1 MSKISRIV
9 RCAGLVLLLFAPL
22 HWSKADET
30 KLLIFWRTVSP
41 DGKYAL
47 GWSTNGSPDADSLAD
62 EMYHKDSNIKNG
74 LVDVASRKMLLV
86 LPGAKYW
93 DLPPPNGGHPN
104 HYSMST
110 VWSDDSASLLAI
122 YDSRYGSD
130 DVYFVDVKTMRV
142 KGLIGDLKS
151 AFHQAVRDKAAPYYR
166 KYGKEYSI
174 AFLNPWFTG
183 HDRFEVIGSTFVS
196 KFDES
201 TVTFALTLQFTPA
214 GKLSSIKSEKLGDDL
229 GESDDRQLNRA
240 YRSLIGLLTSDERKA
255 LVEEERAW
263 IVQRDAAKSEQA
275 KDNLVAARIQEL
287 SNRHDSKIDALR
299 AADGEKMPN
308 N

>member
-1 MSKISRIV
+1 LISRSV
-9 RCAGLVLLLFAPL
+9 RCAGLVLLLFAPI

-30 KLLIFWRTVSP
+30 KLFIFWETVSL

-47 GWSTNGSPDADSLAD
+47 GWSTNGSPDADSIVNGVT
-62 EMYHKDSNIKNG
+62 EIKNG

-86 LPGAKYW
+86 LPGAEYW
-93 DLPPPNGGHPN
+93 DLPPNGTHPN

-130 DVYFVDVKTMRV
+130 QVYLLDVRMMRV
-142 KGLIGDLKS
+142 KELIDDLHS
-151 AFHQAVRDKAAPYYR
+151 AFYKATQDKAASYYR
-166 KYGKEYSI
+166 KYGKEYYI
-174 AFLNPWFTG
+174 AFLNPWFIG
-183 HDRFEVIGSTFVS
+183 HDRFEVTGSTFVS

-201 TVTFALTLQFTPA
+201 SVAFALALQFTPA

-240 YRSLIGLLTSDERKA
+240 YRSLIGLLTSDERKG

-263 IVQRDAAKSEQA
+263 IVQRDNAKSVQA
-275 KDNLVAARIQEL
+275 KKDLVAARIEALNTRRQA
-287 SNRHDSKIDALR
+287 KVDALL
-299 AADGEKMPN
+299 AADAEKTAK
-308 N
+308 